1 MRDGAAAT
9 GDVSPLLSHLRARWG
24 EGHAESSA
32 IVGVCKA
39 VEMVASGI
47 LVSLRDA
54 GAIAEGLDVRARA
67 RTPMIRAAFGKSHHE
82 EEEEED
88 HEGFMAAAELVAE
101 RQAMESMGL
110 PGRDS
115 PFARTSLGASPS
127 SAAFISGTSI
137 PTGIVRR

>member
-1 MRDGAAAT
+1 
-9 GDVSPLLSHLRARWG
+9 
-24 EGHAESSA
+24 
-32 IVGVCKA
+32 
-39 VEMVASGI
+39 
-47 LVSLRDA
+47 
-54 GAIAEGLDVRARA
+54 
-67 RTPMIRAAFGKSHHE
+67 MIRAAFGKSHHE
-82 EEEEED
+82 EEEEEE